1 MFNSKN
7 NGHSEESLVIDNRKW
22 EKVQSE
28 WAIEVRMCWNAWI
41 PFSDQK
47 EREKNVNKFICWK
60 VKSRK
65 SRMFSRFDRNFPGRY
80 ILTLSLLMHSAK
92 RTTYFRLLPHFL
104 SLSLVTLVYVVRK
117 ISLKRCSSIE
127 WDRELIYTKRSLL
140 DVGRSTRTH
149 QREERHSNCRIEYQ
163 IIQLCKYSHILHLVS
178 LFMRSLSLSFSE
190 RKRRE

>member
-1 MFNSKN
+1 MFNGKN

-65 SRMFSRFDRNFPGRY
+65 SRMFSRSDRNFPGRY
-80 ILTLSLLMHSAK
+80 ILTLSLLMHSTK
-92 RTTYFRLLPHFL
+92 RTTYFRLLPLFL
-104 SLSLVTLVYVVRK
+104 SLSSYTCVCCAKNFLEKVQQ
-117 ISLKRCSSIE
+117 

-178 LFMRSLSLSFSE
+178 LFMRSRSLSFSE